1 MTNIPCSKT
10 AYCLVRKKAN
20 QKFLG
25 KLNSYLSKM
34 SLSLKNK
41 NGRGNST
48 KLKEDKGMTK
58 LNE

>member
-25 KLNSYLSKM
+25 KLNGYLSKM

-41 NGRGNST
+41 QKWQG
-48 KLKEDKGMTK
+48 KLD
-58 LNE
+58 